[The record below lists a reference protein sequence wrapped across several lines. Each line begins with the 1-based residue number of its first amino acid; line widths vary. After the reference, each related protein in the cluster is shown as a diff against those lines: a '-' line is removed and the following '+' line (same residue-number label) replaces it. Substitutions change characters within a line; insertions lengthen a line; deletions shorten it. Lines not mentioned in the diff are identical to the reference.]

1 LDIGVKMARS
11 LTDSEPE
18 EIKQDPELREIASM
32 LFALLRCV
40 QEINDKLPAKPK
52 ESPLNGL

>member
-1 LDIGVKMARS
+1 MARS